1 MNRKNNF
8 KEQINTILSFDKEIY
23 KKSGNRYAVYVIW
36 FVEFLF
42 CCFMPFMGDIE
53 AYVMAGTINF
63 INLLL
68 VYSGAV
74 VGIGENGRL
83 VRLEVCR
90 LYNLNINAYM
100 MSKCILMAK
109 CSVITAMILAIV
121 AFVECGVT
129 DWGRILGS
137 LFWIFATYLA
147 NVLIVVTNEKI
158 RYNHTIK

>member
-1 MNRKNNF
+1 MRKNEEF
-8 KEQINTILSFDKEIY
+8 KRQLDIVLRFDKEIY
-23 KKSGNRYAVYVIW
+23 RKSGNRYAVYVIW

-42 CCFMPFMGDIE
+42 CCFVHFMGDIE

-68 VYSGAV
+68 ICSGVV

-109 CSVITAMILAIV
+109 GSVITAMILAIV
-121 AFVECGVT
+121 AFVEYGVT
-129 DWGRILGS
+129 DWGRILGC

-147 NVLIVVTNEKI
+147 NVVIVVINEKI
-158 RYNHTIK
+158 RDYAKIR